1 MDLEDILLLI
11 FMVGKQY
18 KMPEFKAHNLWPTPI
33 YESEIPVKEQ
43 WKTAVINLEY
53 ERTHVNNSNISKN
66 RYILNSMPDLKQ
78 EIEKHCEIF
87 VRKYLIVKDNAKFYL
102 QNSWSNIH
110 KPNEF
115 SQIHKH
121 GNSLISG
128 VYYPIF
134 PKNSGNISF
143 HHKDSICTN
152 LFPPSIM
159 IEFDEHN
166 NLNAGMYY
174 IEIQEGTIVL
184 FPSHLEHKVQENKS
198 NEKRYSIAFNFFVR
212 GKFGKEEY
220 ILEL

>member
-1 MDLEDILLLI
+1 
-11 FMVGKQY
+11 
-18 KMPEFKAHNLWPTPI
+18 MPYFKTHNLWPTPI

-53 ERTHVNNSNISKN
+53 ERTHVNNSDISKDRN
-66 RYILNSMPDLKQ
+66 ILNSIPDLKQ

-87 VRKYLIVKDNAKFYL
+87 VRKYLTVKDNAKFYL
-102 QNSWSNIH
+102 QNSWCNIH
-110 KPNEF
+110 SPNEF
-115 SQIHKH
+115 SQIHHH

-143 HHKDSICTN
+143 HKTVFPPTN
-152 LFPPSIM
+152 LFPQSIM

-174 IEIQEGTIVL
+174 VEIQEGTIVL
-184 FPSHLEHKVQENKS
+184 FPSHLDHKVQENKS

-220 ILEL
+220 ILEIK